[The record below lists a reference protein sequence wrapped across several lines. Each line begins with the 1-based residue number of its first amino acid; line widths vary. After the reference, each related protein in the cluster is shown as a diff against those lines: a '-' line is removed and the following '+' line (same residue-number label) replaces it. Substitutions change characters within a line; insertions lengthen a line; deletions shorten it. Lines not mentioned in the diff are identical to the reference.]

1 MSSHRGNE
9 EVGMSR
15 QVSPPLH
22 YPVLTVGDLGTKELF
37 GMSSRWK
44 LGMMSVV
51 CIVLVVVF
59 GLVCVLCVSV
69 CCSVFVC
76 DCAVNVNVWIVIAFV
91 VMCLFVGTQ
100 VNVCKDTKE
109 SMM

>member
-59 GLVCVLCVSV
+59 GLVW
-69 CCSVFVC
+69 SVFCV
-76 DCAVNVNVWIVIAFV
+76 
-91 VMCLFVGTQ
+91 CLFVVVYPFVT
-100 VNVCKDTKE
+100 VP
-109 SMM
+109 